1 MLQNYITSALTK
13 TLLVLAGTLF
23 LSSIIFASERNYPFP
38 RKHPVNVGEENYH
51 QEYLSLQGLEGL
63 FIDFESVESG
73 LLKIGFDVPETF
85 QDEVKKIVSDAGLE
99 ILDKETVRWSPGQPM
114 LNIWPTF
121 EAYGLDEGK
130 GSSASPAGGVAA
142 VGSAESADLLVTSD
156 LSSSSGSS
164 SDSDQHGECEIPA
177 SCKTSLWAGF
187 SQSASL
193 LRQPLREYRLSSWG
207 MGDKSTSCE
216 DRGEWAIE
224 SVKKIIGKF
233 VEDYKKAQQ
242 EQMPAIVS
250 RAAELPRNC
259 AQSWMMIDGVF
270 DLNESTLKPKA
281 DSILQQ
287 YVEFTADCNGF
298 GYVVEAH
305 DDSHADNQYNQILRT
320 ARAET
325 VKEAMNSL
333 GIHFKRVKIRKKNE
347 AVPFMS
353 GTLDAALLKGS
364 VIIYPQPPL
373 EFSNLDLDF

>member
-1 MLQNYITSALTK
+1 MAASA
-13 TLLVLAGTLF
+13 VM
-23 LSSIIFASERNYPFP
+23 ASERNYPFP
-38 RKHPVNVGEENYH
+38 RKQPVNVGAENYH

-63 FIDFESVESG
+63 FIDFESLESG
-73 LLKIGFDVPETF
+73 LLKIGFEMPETF
-85 QDEVKKIVSDAGLE
+85 KKELQKTITDAGLE
-99 ILDKETVRWSPGQPM
+99 ILDEDTVRWSPGQPM

-121 EAYGLDEGK
+121 ESHGLDNDQNE
-130 GSSASPAGGVAA
+130 STANVNAISA
-142 VGSAESADLLVTSD
+142 VGSAESADVLVTSD
-156 LSSSSGSS
+156 LAS
-164 SDSDQHGECEIPA
+164 SDAGSTSSNSNGECRFPA
-177 SCKTSLWAGF
+177 TCKTSLWAGF

-207 MGDKSTSCE
+207 MGDKSEACE
-216 DRGEWAIE
+216 NRGEWTMNA
-224 SVKKIIGKF
+224 VQKIVGKF

-259 AQSWMMIDGVF
+259 AQSWMVIDDVF
-270 DLNESTLKPKA
+270 DLNESTLKAKA
-281 DSILQQ
+281 KNILEQ
-287 YVEFTADCNGF
+287 YVLFTADCNGF

-325 VKEAMNSL
+325 VKETMNSL